1 MIPSEASIPHRNSAQ
16 RDKPRF
22 FIYTPDS
29 DYYLGPRHS
38 GWRLPTE
45 ELTPADAASAD
56 FFLIPEDLRL
66 LQIDLGFAAVRK
78 FAESLPFFHHQPERH
93 IFWSSHDDP
102 RSPVPEAIF
111 CKTSVNKHE
120 PGKFISVPYQTD
132 DLGSRCHF
140 DALQIKWQTCFVGYP
155 GSSPLREELLL
166 AIAAS
171 KVLSSHLDIASKFHW
186 HLDAVIQ
193 RERRE
198 NYLNTLAA
206 SLTALCPRG
215 EGMNSIR
222 FFETLSIGRI
232 PILMADDYPLPF
244 EELIP
249 YHRFVISIA
258 EHDCLHA
265 DHIINSWLADKTI
278 DDLMQ
283 RCREAR
289 QTWERLLAPDKVMG
303 CLQQVLVTRPSTGSI
318 EPDTSASSHQKG
330 LDAYLTGDP
339 EAAEQFFQYALKAN
353 PQRTESAYCLA
364 LLYNELGRF
373 QDCIKLLVDTT
384 ASHHD
389 TRLNRLLGEAYQ
401 QTEQWTAAWQQFSVA
416 LTEEPHNAQLLMNMG
431 IVCSRLNRMHDA
443 LTWLSR
449 STAVEPALAQAHMNL
464 GCVLQSLNRIED
476 ATHTLRAAVSL
487 APDYGTA
494 RWNLAQLL
502 LLQGNFEEGLALFEA
517 RFSKYDPVLLPETE
531 VPHWQGEPLNGKT
544 IIISTEQ
551 AFGDAI
557 QFVRYLPLLAQKGAR
572 VILYNHLKPLQ
583 QLFQSVP
590 GISAVV
596 TEKAQIPAAD
606 YFLPMLSLPRLFATG
621 LDSIPSRMIPYL
633 APRPEKLHQW
643 QQRVSSSSRMKIGLC
658 WAGRNTP
665 DPRRSARLDDFA
677 PLSAFPETI
686 FYSLQLGEGSEQAM
700 TPPEGMAL
708 IDFTKDIDDFE
719 DTAAL
724 LLQLDLVITIDTSVA
739 HLAGAL
745 GRPVFTLLP
754 YAPDW
759 RWLLERDDCPWYPT
773 MRLFRQK
780 APGDWTHPISR
791 IVSCYSTLFPH
802 RLC

>member
-1 MIPSEASIPHRNSAQ
+1 
-16 RDKPRF
+16 
-22 FIYTPDS
+22 
-29 DYYLGPRHS
+29 
-38 GWRLPTE
+38 
-45 ELTPADAASAD
+45 
-56 FFLIPEDLRL
+56 
-66 LQIDLGFAAVRK
+66 
-78 FAESLPFFHHQPERH
+78 
-93 IFWSSHDDP
+93 
-102 RSPVPEAIF
+102 
-111 CKTSVNKHE
+111 
-120 PGKFISVPYQTD
+120 
-132 DLGSRCHF
+132 
-140 DALQIKWQTCFVGYP
+140 
-155 GSSPLREELLL
+155 
-166 AIAAS
+166 
-171 KVLSSHLDIASKFHW
+171 
-186 HLDAVIQ
+186 
-193 RERRE
+193 
-198 NYLNTLAA
+198 
-206 SLTALCPRG
+206 
-215 EGMNSIR
+215 
-222 FFETLSIGRI
+222 
-232 PILMADDYPLPF
+232 
-244 EELIP
+244 
-249 YHRFVISIA
+249 
-258 EHDCLHA
+258 
-265 DHIINSWLADKTI
+265 
-278 DDLMQ
+278 
-283 RCREAR
+283 
-289 QTWERLLAPDKVMG
+289 MG
-303 CLQQVLVTRPSTGSI
+303 CLQQVLAKEIPIDTR
-318 EPDTSASSHQKG
+318 EPNTTLSDHQQG
-330 LDAYLTGDP
+330 LNAYLAGAP
-339 EAAEQFFQYALKAN
+339 ETAEVFFKRSLAAHPDA
-353 PQRTESAYCLA
+353 TESVYCLA
-364 LLYNELGRF
+364 LLHNELGHF
-373 QDCIKLLVDTT
+373 QDCITLLVDATIK
-384 ASHHD
+384 HHD
-389 TRLNRLLGEAYQ
+389 VRLNRLLGEAYQ
-401 QTEQWTAAWQQFSVA
+401 HTEQWEAAWQQFRIA

-431 IVCSRLNRMHDA
+431 IVCSRLNRMHEA
-443 LTWLSR
+443 LMWLSR
-449 STAVEPALAQAHMNL
+449 SAAVEPDSAQVQMNL
-464 GCVLQSLNRIED
+464 GCILQSLNRIED
-476 ATHTLRAAVSL
+476 ATHTLRAAVKL
-487 APDYGTA
+487 APEYGTA

-502 LLQGNFEEGLALFEA
+502 LLQGNFKEGLEFFEA
-517 RFSKYDPVLLPETE
+517 RFSKHDPVLLPEIE
-531 VPHWQGEPLNGKT
+531 IPHWQGEPLAGKT

-583 QLFQSVP
+583 QLFQSMP

-754 YAPDW
+754 FAPDW
-759 RWLLERDDCPWYPT
+759 RWMLERTDCPWYPT

-791 IVSCYSTLFPH
+791 IVSCYSTLFPQL
-802 RLC
+802 LC